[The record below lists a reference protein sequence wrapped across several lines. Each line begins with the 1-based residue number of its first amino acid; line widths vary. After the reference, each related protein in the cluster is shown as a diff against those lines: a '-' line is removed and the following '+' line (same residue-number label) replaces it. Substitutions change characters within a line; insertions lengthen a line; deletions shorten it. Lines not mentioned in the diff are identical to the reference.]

1 MPKRGG
7 GGGGQRYNNNNA
19 GNGNG
24 NGGGNNGGGGGG
36 SRFSALKDFGGNPSQ
51 CCQLV
56 PFQLSTKHSLFFLDD
71 DHQRRK
77 DRNKRRVSFKT
88 SQFSYKNDVKLRA
101 QDVRRWDE
109 DDDMSEMT
117 TTVKDRPSSRRRGS
131 PIPRG
136 KFGKLMRN
144 AVGWYQVT
152 IHNGQIYDKETLLR
166 ALLAAMS
173 PHVFIPQYWRVE
185 HSCVVFFTDDFEVAE
200 RIQQLGRHAQLP
212 DGFRLMPRVRNSV
225 PLVTI
230 DDEFKAKMKVVMAK
244 RYNVQTKAL
253 DLSKF
258 HADPYMKPIF
268 CPLFRVNVMACA
280 LDIIC
285 EHIPDLEAINLND
298 NQMNTMEAFKG
309 VDKRLPHL
317 KILYLGDNK
326 LPSLAHLLVFRFLPI
341 VELVLRNNPCRLRYK
356 DPQQFVSEVRRKFPK
371 LLKLVSN
378 IAIIIVHYL
387 LFILIS
393 SATECN
399 FQDGFELSNE
409 SFGVMPPAKASF
421 LCDSAG
427 AEVVRQFLDQYFN
440 IFDAG
445 NRQPLLDAYHE
456 HALLSMSMPSMSQA
470 GRLNSFWKFNRN
482 LRRIVSN
489 ERDDPRTKLLK
500 SGRLA
505 CVSTLD
511 EWPRTLHERRTFTVD
526 LTIYNPQMMVFT
538 VTGLFKEMT
547 GDSDS
552 TTAVSMQPYE
562 LRHFVR
568 TFVVVPQNTGFCIR
582 NETIF
587 ITSATPDQLRDFK
600 RSQHQPAPGAMPNNV
615 PVAVAANVGDNS
627 LQNRLQQGQPAAAVA
642 LLPPPTIAAT
652 ATATSVNP
660 AQLDDAT
667 KMQMVQ
673 QMSSQSQMNLDWS
686 RKCLEE
692 TNWDFNHAAF
702 VFEKL
707 FKENKI
713 PPEAFIK

>member
-7 GGGGQRYNNNNA
+7 GGGGQRYNNNNG

-24 NGGGNNGGGGGG
+24 NGGGNNGGGGG
-36 SRFSALKDFGGNPSQ
+36 SRFSALKDFG
-51 CCQLV
+51 
-56 PFQLSTKHSLFFLDD
+56 DD

-88 SQFSYKNDVKLRA
+88 SQFPHKSDVKLRM

-136 KFGKLMRN
+136 KFSKLMRN

-185 HSCVVFFTDDFEVAE
+185 RSCVLFFTDDFEVAE

-212 DGFRLMPRVRNSV
+212 DGFRLMPRVRNGI

-258 HADPYMKPIF
+258 HADPDMKPLF
-268 CPLFRVNVMACA
+268 CPLFRSNVMSCA

-285 EHIPDLEAINLND
+285 ENIPDLEAINLND
-298 NQMNTMEAFKG
+298 NQMSTMEAFKG
-309 VDKRLPHL
+309 ADKRLPNL

-326 LPSLAHLLVFRFLPI
+326 LQSLAHLLVFRYLPI

-371 LLKLVSN
+371 LVKL
-378 IAIIIVHYL
+378 
-387 LFILIS
+387 
-393 SATECN
+393 
-399 FQDGFELSNE
+399 DGFELSE
-409 SFGVMPPAKASF
+409 SSGVMPPAKASF

-427 AEVVRQFLDQYFN
+427 AELVRQFLEQYFN
-440 IFDAG
+440 IFDSG

-456 HALLSMSMPSMSQA
+456 HALLSMSMPPMSQG
-470 GRLNSFWKFNRN
+470 GRLNNFRKFNRN
-482 LRRIVSN
+482 LRRIISN
-489 ERDDPRTKLLK
+489 ERDDPRTKFLK

-505 CVSTLD
+505 CVSALD
-511 EWPRTLHERRTFTVD
+511 EWPRTVHERRTFSVD

-538 VTGLFKEMT
+538 VTGLFKEFT
-547 GDSDS
+547 GDTDTS
-552 TTAVSMQPYE
+552 TFYE

-568 TFVVVPQNTGFCIR
+568 TFVLVPQNTGFCIR

-587 ITSATPDQLRDFK
+587 ITSATPEQLREFK
-600 RSQHQPAPGAMPNNV
+600 RSQHQPAPGAPMPSN
-615 PVAVAANVGDNS
+615 VAVAAAVGETS
-627 LQNRLQQGQPAAAVA
+627 LQNRLQQGQPPTAAVA
-642 LLPPPTIAAT
+642 LLPPPTIPPT

-673 QMSSQSQMNLDWS
+673 QMSTQSQMNLDWS

-692 TNWDFNHAAF
+692 TNWDFNYAGF

>member
-24 NGGGNNGGGGGG
+24 NGGGNNGGGGG
-36 SRFSALKDFGGNPSQ
+36 SRFSALKDFG
-51 CCQLV
+51 
-56 PFQLSTKHSLFFLDD
+56 DD

-88 SQFSYKNDVKLRA
+88 SQFPHKSDVKLRM

-117 TTVKDRPSSRRRGS
+117 TTVKQDRPSSRRRGS

-136 KFGKLMRN
+136 KFSKLMRN

-185 HSCVVFFTDDFEVAE
+185 RSCVLFFTDDFEVAE

-212 DGFRLMPRVRNSV
+212 DGFRLMPRVRNGI

-258 HADPYMKPIF
+258 HADPDMKPLF
-268 CPLFRVNVMACA
+268 CPLFRSNVMSCA

-285 EHIPDLEAINLND
+285 ENIPDLEAINLND
-298 NQMNTMEAFKG
+298 NQMSTMEAFKG
-309 VDKRLPHL
+309 ADKRLPNL

-326 LPSLAHLLVFRFLPI
+326 LQSLAHLLVFRYLPI

-371 LLKLVSN
+371 LLKL
-378 IAIIIVHYL
+378 
-387 LFILIS
+387 
-393 SATECN
+393 
-399 FQDGFELSNE
+399 DGFELSE
-409 SFGVMPPAKASF
+409 SSGVMPPAKASF

-427 AEVVRQFLDQYFN
+427 AELVRQFLEQYFN
-440 IFDAG
+440 IFDSG

-456 HALLSMSMPSMSQA
+456 HALLSISMPPMGQG
-470 GRLNSFWKFNRN
+470 GRLNNFRKFNRN
-482 LRRIVSN
+482 LRRIISN
-489 ERDDPRTKLLK
+489 ERDDPRTKFLK

-511 EWPRTLHERRTFTVD
+511 EWPRTVHERRTFSVD

-538 VTGLFKEMT
+538 VTGLFKEFT
-547 GDSDS
+547 GDTDTS
-552 TTAVSMQPYE
+552 TTYE

-568 TFVVVPQNTGFCIR
+568 TFVLVPQNTGFCIR

-587 ITSATPDQLRDFK
+587 ITSATPEQLRDFK
-600 RSQHQPAPGAMPNNV
+600 RSQHQPAPGAPMTSN
-615 PVAVAANVGDNS
+615 VAVAAAVGETS
-627 LQNRLQQGQPAAAVA
+627 LQNRLQQGQPPTAAVA
-642 LLPPPTIAAT
+642 LLPPPTIPPT

-673 QMSSQSQMNLDWS
+673 QMSTQSQMNLDWS

-692 TNWDFNHAAF
+692 TNWDFNYAGF
-702 VFEKL
+702 VFQKL

>member
-1 MPKRGG
+1 MPKRG
-7 GGGGQRYNNNNA
+7 GGGGQRYNNNV
-19 GNGNG
+19 G
-24 NGGGNNGGGGGG
+24 NGGGNGGGGG
-36 SRFSALKDFGGNPSQ
+36 SRFSALKDYD
-51 CCQLV
+51 
-56 PFQLSTKHSLFFLDD
+56 DD

-88 SQFSYKNDVKLRA
+88 SQFPHKSDVKLRL

-136 KFGKLMRN
+136 KFGKLIPN
-144 AVGWYQVT
+144 AAGWYQVT
-152 IHNGQIYDKETLLR
+152 IQNGHIYDKETLLR

-173 PHVFIPQYWRVE
+173 PHVFVPQYWRFE
-185 HSCVVFFTDDFEVAE
+185 RNCAIFFTDDFEVAE
-200 RIQQLGRHAQLP
+200 RIIQLGRHAQLP
-212 DGFRLMPRVRNSV
+212 DGFRLMPRVRNGV

-230 DDEFKAKMKVVMAK
+230 NEEFKTKMKVVMAK

-253 DLSKF
+253 DLSRF
-258 HADPYMKPIF
+258 HTDLDLKPIF
-268 CPLFRVNVMACA
+268 CPLFRVNVMSTA

-285 EHIPDLEAINLND
+285 ENIPDLEAINLND
-298 NQMNTMEAFKG
+298 NSMSTVESFKG
-309 VDKRLPHL
+309 IEKRLPHL

-326 LPSLAHLLVFRFLPI
+326 LPSLAHLLVFRNLPI
-341 VELVLRNNPCRLRYK
+341 VELVLRNNPCRSRYK
-356 DPQQFVSEVRRKFPK
+356 DAQNFTSEVRRKFPK
-371 LLKLVSN
+371 LMKLDGEVLLPQ
-378 IAIIIVHYL
+378 VH
-387 LFILIS
+387 F
-393 SATECN
+393 
-399 FQDGFELSNE
+399 DLSE
-409 SFGVMPPAKASF
+409 TTTLAPAKASY

-427 AEVVRQFLDQYFN
+427 AEVVRQFLDQYFI
-440 IFDAG
+440 IFDSN

-456 HALLSMSMPSMSQA
+456 NALLSMSMPSVSQA

-482 LRRIVSN
+482 LRRIMN
-489 ERDDPRTKLLK
+489 TERDDSRMRLLRMHLLK

-526 LTIYNPQMMVFT
+526 LNIYNPQMMVFT
-538 VTGLFKEMT
+538 VTGLFKELT
-547 GDSDS
+547 GDAGS
-552 TTAVSMQPYE
+552 TTPIAMQPYE

-582 NETIF
+582 NEAIF
-587 ITSATPDQLRDFK
+587 ITSASTEQTREFK
-600 RSQHQPAPGAMPNNV
+600 RSQHQPAPGAASLTPISSALNENSIQGRLH
-615 PVAVAANVGDNS
+615 PGGLAVGGAG
-627 LQNRLQQGQPAAAVA
+627 AVA
-642 LLPPPTIAAT
+642 LLPPPVALLPPPVATITSPIASATVTAAT
-652 ATATSVNP
+652 TGPHS
-660 AQLDDAT
+660 DAT

-673 QMSSQSQMNLDWS
+673 AMSAQSQMNLDWS

>member
-24 NGGGNNGGGGGG
+24 NGGGNNGGGGG
-36 SRFSALKDFGGNPSQ
+36 SRFSALKDFG
-51 CCQLV
+51 
-56 PFQLSTKHSLFFLDD
+56 DD

-88 SQFSYKNDVKLRA
+88 SQFPHKSDVKLRM

-136 KFGKLMRN
+136 KFSKLMRN

-185 HSCVVFFTDDFEVAE
+185 RSCVLFFTDDFEVAE

-212 DGFRLMPRVRNSV
+212 DGFRLMPRVRNGI

-258 HADPYMKPIF
+258 HADPDMKPLF
-268 CPLFRVNVMACA
+268 CPLFRSNVMSCA

-285 EHIPDLEAINLND
+285 ENIPDLEAINLND
-298 NQMNTMEAFKG
+298 NQMSTMEAFKG
-309 VDKRLPHL
+309 ADKRLPNL

-326 LPSLAHLLVFRFLPI
+326 LQSLAHLLVFRYLPI

-371 LLKLVSN
+371 LLKL
-378 IAIIIVHYL
+378 
-387 LFILIS
+387 
-393 SATECN
+393 
-399 FQDGFELSNE
+399 DGFELSE
-409 SFGVMPPAKASF
+409 SSGVMPPAKASF

-427 AEVVRQFLDQYFN
+427 AELVRQFLEQYFN
-440 IFDAG
+440 IFDSG

-456 HALLSMSMPSMSQA
+456 HALLSISMPPMGQG
-470 GRLNSFWKFNRN
+470 GRLNNFRKFNRN
-482 LRRIVSN
+482 LRRIISN
-489 ERDDPRTKLLK
+489 ERDDPRTKFLK

-511 EWPRTLHERRTFTVD
+511 EWPRTVHERRTFSVD

-538 VTGLFKEMT
+538 VTGLFKEFT
-547 GDSDS
+547 GDTDTS
-552 TTAVSMQPYE
+552 TTYE

-568 TFVVVPQNTGFCIR
+568 TFVLVPQNTGFCIR

-587 ITSATPDQLRDFK
+587 ITSATPEQLRDFK
-600 RSQHQPAPGAMPNNV
+600 RSQHQPAPGAPMTSN
-615 PVAVAANVGDNS
+615 VAVAAAVGETS
-627 LQNRLQQGQPAAAVA
+627 LQNRLQQGQPPTAAVA
-642 LLPPPTIAAT
+642 LLPPPTIPPT

-673 QMSSQSQMNLDWS
+673 QMSTQSQMNLDWS

-692 TNWDFNHAAF
+692 TNWDFNYAGF
-702 VFEKL
+702 VFQKL

>member
-1 MPKRGG
+1 MPKRGGGG
-7 GGGGQRYNNNNA
+7 GGGGQRYNNNA
-19 GNGNG
+19 GSGNG
-24 NGGGNNGGGGGG
+24 NGGGSTGGGG
-36 SRFSALKDFGGNPSQ
+36 SGSRYSALKDFG
-51 CCQLV
+51 
-56 PFQLSTKHSLFFLDD
+56 DD

-88 SQFSYKNDVKLRA
+88 SQFPHKSDVKLRV

-109 DDDMSEMT
+109 DDDMNDIT

-152 IHNGQIYDKETLLR
+152 IHNGQIYEKEVLLR

-185 HSCVVFFTDDFEVAE
+185 RSCVVFFTDDFEVAE

-230 DDEFKAKMKVVMAK
+230 DDDFKAKMKVVMAK
-244 RYNVQTKAL
+244 RYNQQTKAL

-258 HADPYMKPIF
+258 HADPDMKPVF
-268 CPLFRVNVMACA
+268 CPLFRVNVMSCA

-285 EHIPDLEAINLND
+285 ENIPDLVAINLND

-309 VDKRLPHL
+309 VDKRLPNL

-371 LLKLVSN
+371 LTKL
-378 IAIIIVHYL
+378 
-387 LFILIS
+387 
-393 SATECN
+393 
-399 FQDGFELSNE
+399 DGFELGE
-409 SFGVMPPAKASF
+409 SSGIMPTTKASF

-456 HALLSMSMPSMSQA
+456 HALLSISMPSMSQA

-482 LRRIVSN
+482 LRRIISN

-538 VTGLFKEMT
+538 VTGLFKELT

-552 TTAVSMQPYE
+552 TTPVAMQPYE

-615 PVAVAANVGDNS
+615 PVAAAVADTS
-627 LQNRLQQGQPAAAVA
+627 LQNRLQQNQPTGAV
-642 LLPPPTIAAT
+642 LLMQPPVIATT
-652 ATATSVNP
+652 ATVTSLKP